1 MGKRGY
7 RLSVPGGTRRVSL
20 RRIPESV
27 SSRNNRFERKRRR
40 VGVWLARVSVEQ
52 ESGGEEMTDFNDA
65 LDNAQHDVEMAMAAY
80 PKDRRMK
87 MLMLYLDAMAA
98 AHADVVAE
106 RDSYRD
112 VAHKLARYVLPDSDT
127 LTIRQ
132 LVDAAD
138 AVCEAAEE
146 GDDVD

>member
-1 MGKRGY
+1 M
-7 RLSVPGGTRRVSL
+7 
-20 RRIPESV
+20 
-27 SSRNNRFERKRRR
+27 
-40 VGVWLARVSVEQ
+40 A
-52 ESGGEEMTDFNDA
+52 TDFKQAMESAREWSQKPEYTCPGWDMPRQVHTDA
-65 LDNAQHDVEMAMAAY
+65 LDTA
-80 PKDRRMK
+80 
-87 MLMLYLDAMAA
+87 LDAMAA
-98 AHADVVAE
+98 AHAVVVAE

>member
-1 MGKRGY
+1 
-7 RLSVPGGTRRVSL
+7 
-20 RRIPESV
+20 
-27 SSRNNRFERKRRR
+27 
-40 VGVWLARVSVEQ
+40 
-52 ESGGEEMTDFNDA
+52 MTDFERAMGKAWAECSDVRIEWNECDVRWQAYTHDIRSA
-65 LDNAQHDVEMAMAAY
+65 LNA
-80 PKDRRMK
+80 
-87 MLMLYLDAMAA
+87 LAA
-98 AHADVVAE
+98 AHAVVVAE

>member
-1 MGKRGY
+1 
-7 RLSVPGGTRRVSL
+7 
-20 RRIPESV
+20 
-27 SSRNNRFERKRRR
+27 
-40 VGVWLARVSVEQ
+40 
-52 ESGGEEMTDFNDA
+52 MTDFEQAMENARYWAKDGVVETSLND
-65 LDNAQHDVEMAMAAY
+65 
-80 PKDRRMK
+80 
-87 MLMLYLDAMAA
+87 MAA
-98 AHADVVAE
+98 AHAVVVAE

-146 GDDVD
+146 DPNGIQA